1 MSMTSPKVVA
11 TSAHP
16 STAPALGVNRDSE
29 PTFNPL
35 INSAALA
42 ALEV

>member
-16 STAPALGVNRDSE
+16 STAAQALGVNRDV
-29 PTFNPL
+29 NQHL
-35 INSAALA
+35 IH
-42 ALEV
+42 